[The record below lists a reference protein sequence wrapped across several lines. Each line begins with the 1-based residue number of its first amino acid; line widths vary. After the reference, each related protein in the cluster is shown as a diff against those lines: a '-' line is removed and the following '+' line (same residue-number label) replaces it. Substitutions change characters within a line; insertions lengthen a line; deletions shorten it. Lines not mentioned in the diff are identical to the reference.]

1 MKFYSSGRRR
11 GIAGACA
18 FTLAEVCMAAA
29 IAALL
34 CTAVIKVYMIGSYK
48 SQYAACSFAANMQA
62 LKHIEQVI
70 YANWVPSY
78 GINDVFNSALTNTD
92 VENLEMPVSNTN
104 TVTCTNYTTVTQ
116 ISANP
121 PYLIIQVSCVWGFN
135 ALGTYTNTIAV
146 LRGPCIQ

>member
-1 MKFYSSGRRR
+1 MKLHLPGRGR
-11 GIAGACA
+11 GNVGACA

-34 CTAVIKVYMIGSYK
+34 CTAVIRVYMIGSYK

-62 LKHIEQVI
+62 LKHMEQVI

-78 GINDVFNSALTNTD
+78 GVNDVFNPALTNTD

-104 TVTCTNYTTVTQ
+104 TVTCTNYTTVTK
-116 ISANP
+116 ISDNP
-121 PYLIIQVSCVWGFN
+121 PYLMIQVSCVWGFN